1 MEAKE
6 QAELTA
12 KTQAERDAKE
22 HAEALEAERVR
33 AEQREESERIET
45 EKATEAERIAAVEK
59 AAEAE
64 SIAADEK
71 AAEAERIAADEKA
84 AEAAKQEALAAAKA
98 RAEQASSVEALERK
112 VCAESSARVA
122 AETDAEA
129 CRVALVEARAAQKRA
144 ETELVCFKQHSVL
157 RSVAD
162 TEINA
167 AVANAEARVVTN
179 CPVTETITSAPE
191 TIMSSPDELLV
202 TSHKDIAR
210 LEAENGTLRASLA
223 DTTNRASSYQH
234 KLFQAELEWSGE
246 MAALQAALAAV
257 RQALESG
264 VPPDSKI
271 VDSNTLGNENK
282 LTPGRQ
288 LNGCSMET
296 EKLSPGTP
304 SEERERRQRS
314 LQKQKRKAEANAV
327 QLANV
332 NALHDEF
339 DSTRRVFE
347 DDTEFIVEVRE
358 GISDAAIDPHV
369 ELKRLGQRFQE
380 WKVDFKEKIRETRAA
395 LRRADEFEC
404 DARADSAAAEL
415 EIRNAFNEKQHRW
428 GDDDSRPDDDD
439 GWIDAVEDSLG
450 RVSAP
455 EKEKK
460 RKGWGLKRALGLKR

>member
-1 MEAKE
+1 LEAKE

-179 CPVTETITSAPE
+179 CPVTE